1 MHVIDLWG
9 SLQKASVQ
17 PSVIRVL
24 NIIFSHL
31 VSIMLR
37 SRHIFD
43 TCLHGQYLRNTVYML
58 SLKDPKFGSTIHS
71 FKNSVH

>member
-9 SLQKASVQ
+9 SLQ
-17 PSVIRVL
+17 VIRVL

-43 TCLHGQYLRNTVYML
+43 TCLQGQYLRKTVYML

-71 FKNSVH
+71 FKNSVHLFISIY